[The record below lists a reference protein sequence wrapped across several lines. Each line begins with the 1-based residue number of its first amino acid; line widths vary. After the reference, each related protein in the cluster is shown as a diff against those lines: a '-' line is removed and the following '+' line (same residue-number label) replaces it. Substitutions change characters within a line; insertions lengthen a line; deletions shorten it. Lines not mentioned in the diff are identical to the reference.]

1 MGAKNSISLKLYRRL
16 STSMCSSQIP
26 APPFLLDQDLPSTQD
41 DIRLIQLASA
51 GDVGALEQLY
61 DRHAPL
67 MHSVLTQKLGDSSES
82 QDVIHDIFVKLHTK
96 SAMYNPALGKPIA
109 WLLTIARNA
118 AIDKLRKRSTHQKY
132 LNQQIQEVE
141 QTAPAHSGPHSDEL
155 ELLRHCIGTLPDQQ
169 RDTLQLAYFSG
180 LTQQEIAAQITQPL
194 GSVKAWIRRGL
205 MKLRDCV
212 EGKL

>member
-1 MGAKNSISLKLYRRL
+1 MDFQITTDREQPLKQEPL
-16 STSMCSSQIP
+16 SHEDDV
-26 APPFLLDQDLPSTQD
+26 FLIDL
-41 DIRLIQLASA
+41 AAA
-51 GDVGALEQLY
+51 GDVNALEQLY

-67 MHSVLTQKLGDSSES
+67 MHSVLTQKLGDPSES
-82 QDVIHDIFVKLHTK
+82 QDVIHDIFMKLHTK
-96 SAMYNPALGKPIA
+96 SAMYNPALGKPVA

-132 LNQQIQEVE
+132 LNKHIE
-141 QTAPAHSGPHSDEL
+141 QTEQTVPAHAGPHSDEI
-155 ELLRHCIGTLPDQQ
+155 ELLRHCMDILPNQQ

-180 LTQQEIAAQITQPL
+180 LTQQEIAGQIMQPL

-205 MKLRDCV
+205 MKLKDCV